1 MVDKI
6 SCFAFS
12 PVKFVT
18 VAIVSALIPCALMP
32 GTHAQT
38 FPSKPIRIVVGFPP
52 GGPADYTARVLA
64 DKLPA
69 LLGTNVI
76 VENRAGA
83 NATIGADH
91 VAKSAPDGHTLFLTT
106 CGAVAI
112 SPHIGAK
119 LPYDPLR
126 DFAPIAQVVTAYSTF
141 AVHPSVPARNVKE
154 FVALARARKGQ
165 ITMAS
170 TGIGSIPHLA
180 QELLKVAAKID
191 LVHVPYKGAA
201 PSVTDAIGGQV
212 SSLVLDVTPLLPHL
226 KAGKLRAIGIAG
238 SKRVPL
244 LPEVATMEE
253 QGFKNV
259 EAPNWYAIFAPA
271 KTPREIVD
279 RLNDAVRKAIAMAD
293 VRERLI
299 STGADPVSSTPEQL
313 AELLK
318 SDHAKWGKLIREH
331 NITE

>member
-1 MVDKI
+1 MKR
-6 SCFAFS
+6 
-12 PVKFVT
+12 T
-18 VAIVSALIPCALMP
+18 VAIVGTLVLSALLP
-32 GTHAQT
+32 GAHAQT

-52 GGPADYTARVLA
+52 GGPADFTARLLA
-64 DKLPA
+64 EKLPG

-76 VENRAGA
+76 VENRVGA
-83 NATIGADH
+83 NATIGADY

-112 SPHIGAK
+112 SPHVGAK

-126 DFAPIAQVVTAYSTF
+126 DFAAIAQVVTAYSTI
-141 AVHPSVPARNVKE
+141 AVHPSLPVKNAQE

-170 TGIGSIPHLA
+170 TGVGSIPHLA
-180 QELLKVAAKID
+180 QELLKASARID

-201 PSVTDAIGGQV
+201 PSITDAIGGQV
-212 SSLVLDVTPLLPHL
+212 SSLVLDVTPLLPHIRS
-226 KAGKLRAIGIAG
+226 GKLRAIGIAG
-238 SKRVPL
+238 DKRVPL
-244 LPEVATMEE
+244 LPEIATMEE
-253 QGFKNV
+253 QGFRNV
-259 EAPNWYAIFAPA
+259 EAPNWYAVFAAA
-271 KTPREIVD
+271 KTPREIVE

-293 VRERLI
+293 VRERLT

-313 AELLK
+313 AELLQR
-318 SDHAKWGKLIREH
+318 DYAKWGKLIRDN

>member
-1 MVDKI
+1 LH
-6 SCFAFS
+6 A
-12 PVKFVT
+12 
-18 VAIVSALIPCALMP
+18 VAIISTLVLYALMP
-32 GTHAQT
+32 GAYAQP

-52 GGPADYTARVLA
+52 GGPADFTARLLA
-64 DKLPA
+64 DKLPG

-76 VENRAGA
+76 VENRVGA
-83 NATIGADH
+83 NATIGADY

-106 CGAVAI
+106 CGAMAI

-119 LPYDPLR
+119 LPYEPLH
-126 DFAPIAQVVTAYSTF
+126 DFAPIAQVVTAYSTI
-141 AVHPSVPARNVKE
+141 AVHPSLPVRNAKE

-180 QELLKVAAKID
+180 QELLKASAKID
-191 LVHVPYKGAA
+191 LIHVPYKGAA

-212 SSLVLDVTPLLPHL
+212 SSLILDVTPLLPHL
-226 KAGKLRAIGIAG
+226 RAGKLRAIGIAG
-238 SKRVPL
+238 DKRVQL

-259 EAPNWYAIFAPA
+259 EAPNWYAVFAPA
-271 KTPREIVD
+271 KTPREIVE

-293 VRERLI
+293 VRERLV
-299 STGADPVSSTPEQL
+299 STGADPVASTPEQL
-313 AELLK
+313 ADLLK
-318 SDHAKWGKLIREH
+318 RDYAKWGKLIRDN

>member
-1 MVDKI
+1 MKR
-6 SCFAFS
+6 
-12 PVKFVT
+12 T
-18 VAIVSALIPCALMP
+18 VAIIGALVLSALLPVAY
-32 GTHAQT
+32 AQT

-52 GGPADYTARVLA
+52 GGPADYTARLLA
-64 DKLPA
+64 EKLPA
-69 LLGTNVI
+69 LLGVNVI
-76 VENRAGA
+76 VENRVGA
-83 NATIGADH
+83 NATIGADY

-112 SPHIGAK
+112 SPHVGAK

-126 DFAPIAQVVTAYSTF
+126 DFAAIAQVVTAYSTI
-141 AVHPSVPARNVKE
+141 AVHPSLPVKNAQE

-170 TGIGSIPHLA
+170 TGVGSIPHLA
-180 QELLKVAAKID
+180 QELLKASARID

-201 PSVTDAIGGQV
+201 PSITDAIGGQV
-212 SSLVLDVTPLLPHL
+212 SSLVLDVTPLLPHIRS
-226 KAGKLRAIGIAG
+226 GKLRAIGIAG
-238 SKRVPL
+238 DKRVPL
-244 LPEVATMEE
+244 LPAIATMEE
-253 QGFKNV
+253 QGFRNV
-259 EAPNWYAIFAPA
+259 EAPNWYAVFAAA
-271 KTPREIVD
+271 KTPREIVE

-313 AELLK
+313 AELLQR
-318 SDHAKWGKLIREH
+318 DYAKWGKLIRDN

>member
-1 MVDKI
+1 MID
-6 SCFAFS
+6 
-12 PVKFVT
+12 PVQPGKHMKRP
-18 VAIVSALIPCALMP
+18 VAIA
-32 GTHAQT
+32 GTLVLCTLVLAAQAQT
-38 FPSKPIRIVVGFPP
+38 FSSKPVRIVVGFPP
-52 GGPADYTARVLA
+52 GGPADYTARLLA

-76 VENRAGA
+76 VENRVGA
-83 NATIGADH
+83 NATIGADY
-91 VAKSAPDGHTLFLTT
+91 VAKSAPDGHTVFLTT

-126 DFAPIAQVVTAYSTF
+126 DFAPIAQVVTAYSTI
-141 AVHPSVPARNVKE
+141 AVHPSLPARNAKE

-180 QELLKVAAKID
+180 QELFKASAGIE
-191 LVHVPYKGAA
+191 LVHVPYKGAG
-201 PSVTDAIGGQV
+201 PSVTDAIGGQI

-238 SKRVPL
+238 NKRVQV
-244 LPEVATMEE
+244 LPEVPTMEE
-253 QGFKNV
+253 QGYKNV
-259 EAPNWYAIFAPA
+259 EAPNWYAIFVPA

-279 RLNDAVRKAIAMAD
+279 RLNDAVRKVIAMPD
-293 VRERLI
+293 VRERLA

-313 AELLK
+313 ADLLK
-318 SDHAKWGKLIREH
+318 RDHAKWGKLIRDN

>member
-1 MVDKI
+1 MHYRRKL
-6 SCFAFS
+6 
-12 PVKFVT
+12 FVVLGAGT
-18 VAIVSALIPCALMP
+18 LILCVQTP
-32 GTHAQT
+32 GAQAQA
-38 FPSKPIRIVVGFPP
+38 FPSKAIRIVVGFPP
-52 GGPADYTARVLA
+52 GGPADYTARLIA

-76 VENRAGA
+76 VENRVGA
-83 NATIGADH
+83 NATIGADY

-106 CGAVAI
+106 CGAMAI

-126 DFAPIAQVVTAYSTF
+126 DFAPVAQVVTAYSTL
-141 AVHPSVPARNVKE
+141 AVHPSLPAKNVRE

-180 QELLKVAAKID
+180 QELLKAAAGID
-191 LVHVPYKGAA
+191 LVHVPYKGAG

-212 SSLVLDVTPLLPHL
+212 SSLVLDVTPLLPHIR
-226 KAGKLRAIGIAG
+226 AGKLRALGIAG
-238 SKRVPL
+238 DKRVPL

-253 QGFKNV
+253 QGFRNV
-259 EAPNWYAIFAPA
+259 EAPNWYAVFAAA
-271 KTPREIVD
+271 KTPRAIVD
-279 RLNDAVRKAIAMAD
+279 RLNDAVRKVIAMDD

-299 STGADPVSSTPEQL
+299 STGADPVLSTPEQL
-313 AELLK
+313 ADLL
-318 SDHAKWGKLIREH
+318 SRDYAKWGKLIRAN

>member
-1 MVDKI
+1 MNR
-6 SCFAFS
+6 
-12 PVKFVT
+12 T
-18 VAIVSALIPCALMP
+18 VAIIGTLVLCAVIPAA
-32 GTHAQT
+32 HAQA

-52 GGPADYTARVLA
+52 GGPADFTARVLA
-64 DKLPA
+64 DKLPG

-76 VENRAGA
+76 VENRVGA
-83 NATIGADH
+83 NATIGADY
-91 VAKSAPDGHTLFLTT
+91 VAKSTADGYTLFMTT
-106 CGAVAI
+106 CGAMAI
-112 SPHIGAK
+112 SPHVGAK

-126 DFAPIAQVVTAYSTF
+126 DFAAIAHVVNAYSTI
-141 AVHPSVPARNVKE
+141 AVHPSLPARNAKE
-154 FVALARARKGQ
+154 FVALARTRKGQ

-180 QELLKVAAKID
+180 QELLKASAKID
-191 LVHVPYKGAA
+191 LLHVPYKGAA
-201 PSVTDAIGGQV
+201 PSVTDAMGGQV
-212 SSLVLDVTPLLPHL
+212 SSLILDVTPLLPHL
-226 KAGKLRAIGIAG
+226 RSGKLRAIAIAG
-238 SKRVPL
+238 DKRVPL

-271 KTPREIVD
+271 KTPREIVE
-279 RLNDAVRKAIAMAD
+279 RLNDAVRKAIAMTD

-313 AELLK
+313 ADLLK
-318 SDHAKWGKLIREH
+318 RDHAKWGKLIRDN

>member
-1 MVDKI
+1 MNR
-6 SCFAFS
+6 F
-12 PVKFVT
+12 
-18 VAIVSALIPCALMP
+18 VAIIGTLILCTLMS
-32 GTHAQT
+32 GAQSQT

-69 LLGTNVI
+69 LLGVNVI
-76 VENRAGA
+76 VENRVGA

-91 VAKSAPDGHTLFLTT
+91 VAKSPPDGHTMFLTT
-106 CGAVAI
+106 CGAMAI
-112 SPHIGAK
+112 SPHIGPK
-119 LPYDPLR
+119 LPYDPFR
-126 DFAPIAQVVTAYSTF
+126 DFTPIAHVVNAYSTIT
-141 AVHPSVPARNVKE
+141 VHPSLPARNMKE

-180 QELLKVAAKID
+180 QELLKAAAGID
-191 LVHVPYKGAA
+191 LVHVPYKGAG
-201 PSVTDAIGGQV
+201 PVLTDAVGGQI
-212 SSLVLDVTPLLPHL
+212 SSLVLDVTPLLPYI
-226 KAGKLRAIGIAG
+226 KAGRLRAIGIAG
-238 SKRVPL
+238 AKRVPL
-244 LPEVATMEE
+244 LPDVATLEE

-271 KTPREIVD
+271 KMPRAIVD
-279 RLNDAVRKAIAMAD
+279 RLNDAVRQAIAMAD

-299 STGADPVSSTPEQL
+299 STGADPVLSTPGQL
-313 AELLK
+313 TDLLK
-318 SDHAKWGKLIREH
+318 LDYAKWGKLIREK

>member
-1 MVDKI
+1 MKR
-6 SCFAFS
+6 
-12 PVKFVT
+12 T
-18 VAIVSALIPCALMP
+18 VAIVGTLVLSALLP
-32 GTHAQT
+32 GAHAQT

-52 GGPADYTARVLA
+52 GGPADFTARLLA
-64 DKLPA
+64 EKLPG

-76 VENRAGA
+76 VENRVGA
-83 NATIGADH
+83 NATIGADY

-112 SPHIGAK
+112 SPHVGAK

-126 DFAPIAQVVTAYSTF
+126 DFAAIAQVVTAYSTI
-141 AVHPSVPARNVKE
+141 AVHPSLPVKNAQE

-170 TGIGSIPHLA
+170 TGVGSIPHLA
-180 QELLKVAAKID
+180 QELLKASARID

-201 PSVTDAIGGQV
+201 PSITDAIGGQV
-212 SSLVLDVTPLLPHL
+212 SSLVLDVTPLLPHIRS
-226 KAGKLRAIGIAG
+226 GKLRAIGIAG
-238 SKRVPL
+238 DKRVPL
-244 LPEVATMEE
+244 LPAIATMEE
-253 QGFKNV
+253 QGFRNV
-259 EAPNWYAIFAPA
+259 EAPNWYAVFAAA
-271 KTPREIVD
+271 KTPREIVE

-293 VRERLI
+293 VRERLT

-313 AELLK
+313 AELLQR
-318 SDHAKWGKLIREH
+318 DYAKWGKLIRDN

>member
-1 MVDKI
+1 MNNRRKLV
-6 SCFAFS
+6 F
-12 PVKFVT
+12 T
-18 VAIVSALIPCALMP
+18 LGTGALMLCVLMP
-32 GTHAQT
+32 VAQSQT
-38 FPSKPIRIVVGFPP
+38 YPSKTIRIVVGFPP

-69 LLGTNVI
+69 LMGVNVI
-76 VENRAGA
+76 VENRVGA

-91 VAKSAPDGHTLFLTT
+91 VAKSPPDGHTLFLTT
-106 CGAVAI
+106 CGAMAI

-126 DFAPIAQVVTAYSTF
+126 DFTPIAHVVNAYSTIT
-141 AVHPSVPARNVKE
+141 VHPSLPARNVKE
-154 FVALARARKGQ
+154 FVALARARKGE

-180 QELLKVAAKID
+180 QELLKAAAGID
-191 LVHVPYKGAA
+191 LVHVPYKGAG
-201 PSVTDAIGGQV
+201 PVLTDAVGGQI
-212 SSLVLDVTPLLPHL
+212 SSLVLDVTPLLPYI

-238 SKRVPL
+238 AKRVPL
-244 LPEVATMEE
+244 LPEVATLEE

-271 KTPREIVD
+271 KMPRAIVD

-299 STGADPVSSTPEQL
+299 STGADPVLSTPEQL
-313 AELLK
+313 ADLLNL
-318 SDHAKWGKLIREH
+318 DYAKWGKLIREK

>member
-1 MVDKI
+1 MKRSI
-6 SCFAFS
+6 
-12 PVKFVT
+12 
-18 VAIVSALIPCALMP
+18 AIIGTLILCALMS
-32 GTHAQT
+32 GAQSQT

-69 LLGTNVI
+69 LMGVNVI
-76 VENRAGA
+76 VENRVGA

-91 VAKSAPDGHTLFLTT
+91 VAKSPPDGHTLFLTT
-106 CGAVAI
+106 CGAMAI
-112 SPHIGAK
+112 SPHVGAK

-126 DFAPIAQVVTAYSTF
+126 DFTPIAHVVNAYSTLT
-141 AVHPSVPARNVKE
+141 VHPSLPVKNAKE

-180 QELLKVAAKID
+180 QELLKASAGID
-191 LVHVPYKGAA
+191 LVHVPYKGAG
-201 PSVTDAIGGQV
+201 PVLTDAVGGQI
-212 SSLVLDVTPLLPHL
+212 SSLVLDVTPLLPYL
-226 KAGKLRAIGIAG
+226 RAGKLRAIGIAG
-238 SKRVPL
+238 AKRVPL
-244 LPEVATMEE
+244 LPEVATLEE

-271 KTPREIVD
+271 KMPRAIVD

-299 STGADPVSSTPEQL
+299 STGADPVLSTPEQL
-313 AELLK
+313 ADLL
-318 SDHAKWGKLIREH
+318 SLDYAKWGKLIREK

>member
-1 MVDKI
+1 MNR
-6 SCFAFS
+6 F
-12 PVKFVT
+12 
-18 VAIVSALIPCALMP
+18 VAIIGTLILCTLMS
-32 GTHAQT
+32 GAQSQT

-69 LLGTNVI
+69 LLGVNVI
-76 VENRAGA
+76 VENRVGA

-91 VAKSAPDGHTLFLTT
+91 VAKSPPDGHTMFLTT
-106 CGAVAI
+106 CGAMAI

-119 LPYDPLR
+119 LPYDPFR
-126 DFAPIAQVVTAYSTF
+126 DFTPIAHVVNAYSTI
-141 AVHPSVPARNVKE
+141 AVHPSLPAKNMKE

-180 QELLKVAAKID
+180 QELLKAAAGID
-191 LVHVPYKGAA
+191 LVHVPYKGAG
-201 PSVTDAIGGQV
+201 PVLTDAVGGQI
-212 SSLVLDVTPLLPHL
+212 SSLILDVTPLLPYI
-226 KAGKLRAIGIAG
+226 KAGRLRAIGIAG
-238 SKRVPL
+238 AKRVPL
-244 LPEVATMEE
+244 LPEVATLEE

-271 KTPREIVD
+271 KMPRAIVD
-279 RLNDAVRKAIAMAD
+279 RLNDAVRQALAMAD

-299 STGADPVSSTPEQL
+299 STGADPVLSTPEQL
-313 AELLK
+313 ADLLK
-318 SDHAKWGKLIREH
+318 LDYAKWGKLIREK
-331 NITE
+331 NISE